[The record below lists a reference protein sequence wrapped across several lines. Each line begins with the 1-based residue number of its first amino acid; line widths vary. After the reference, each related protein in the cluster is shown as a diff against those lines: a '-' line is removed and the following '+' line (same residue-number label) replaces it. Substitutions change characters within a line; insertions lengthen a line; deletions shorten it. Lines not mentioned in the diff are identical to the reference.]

1 MGATRCP
8 ENHALTPPHPEYLVA
23 ADDRSA
29 PASAFSRTTA
39 SESAVGGSTQTASF
53 AVGAL
58 RLDLVAA
65 PGATRVEVSSGN
77 DRDLYVVEPAAL
89 ASWARATVRLLS
101 LTPAGDAA
109 RGAEYRAPFL
119 IDREGRPA
127 IAFEG
132 LVAAH
137 AVTFRLLVSG
147 TGRSRGS
154 DPLDPVVSVAE
165 SRVAGVMTTAEI
177 IRGVTDA
184 ASGAVRVALTTTP

>member
-1 MGATRCP
+1 M
-8 ENHALTPPHPEYLVA
+8 A

-39 SESAVGGSTQTASF
+39 GESAVGGATQTASI

-58 RLDLVAA
+58 HLDLIAA
-65 PGATRVEVSSGN
+65 PGAARVVVSSGN
-77 DRDLYVVEPAAL
+77 DRDVYVVEPAAL

-101 LTPAGDAA
+101 LAPSGDAT

-132 LVAAH
+132 LVTAR

-147 TGRSRGS
+147 
-154 DPLDPVVSVAE
+154 AE
-165 SRVAGVMTTAEI
+165 SRVAGIVTTAGI
-177 IRGVTDA
+177 IRDVMDA
-184 ASGAVRVALTTTP
+184 ASGAVRVALTATT